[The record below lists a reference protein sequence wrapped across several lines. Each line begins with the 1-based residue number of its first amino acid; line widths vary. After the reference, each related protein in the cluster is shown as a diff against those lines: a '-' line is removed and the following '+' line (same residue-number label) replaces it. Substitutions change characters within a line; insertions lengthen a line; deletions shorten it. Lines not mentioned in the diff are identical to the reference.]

1 MARRPSYQNYYQ
13 SFMTQNMN
21 PLYKRY
27 LEYLM
32 EDLPDVSDI
41 GGYIDVPTTAEREG
55 IESLDTEIKTPMAP
69 MNQIRIGGGDDNRTG
84 FGAFGNLD
92 KNDVKYFQDEYGNL
106 VKGYRNVTSGLY
118 QTEDGKNV
126 QGILDEYEYTSTGDT
141 KGTYNPFQDPQGI
154 LDLGYSPNV
163 VKTMTNIP
171 NYNSAFSL
179 DKQREKA
186 IENQKIYEEKLEKQR
201 IEQQK
206 AAEEA
211 KRQEELRKRQ
221 EAADRSRQQYDPGNI
236 GGGNYR
242 SDRDNTND
250 GGYGGSSKR
259 SEHNRA
265 SDLGFSDIRLKENV
279 ELIGKSPS
287 NINIYK
293 FNYKNNPAVYQG
305 VMAHEVPWA
314 SVRHDNGYMMV
325 DYNKVDVK
333 FKKL

>member
-69 MNQIRIGGGDDNRTG
+69 MNQIRIGGDADNRTN

-126 QGILDEYEYTSTGDT
+126 QGILDEYEYTSTGSLREPPGQIST
-141 KGTYNPFQDPQGI
+141 GI
-154 LDLGYSPNV
+154 GSYSPNV
-163 VKTMTNIP
+163 IKAMTNIP
-171 NYNSAFSL
+171 NYNSPFSL

-186 IENQKIYEEKLEKQR
+186 TQNVQQKLAEERLQREK
-201 IEQQK
+201 EK
-206 AAEEA
+206 AAEIA
-211 KRQEELRKRQ
+211 RQEELRKRQ
-221 EAADRSRQQYDPGNI
+221 EAADRSRQQSDPGNI